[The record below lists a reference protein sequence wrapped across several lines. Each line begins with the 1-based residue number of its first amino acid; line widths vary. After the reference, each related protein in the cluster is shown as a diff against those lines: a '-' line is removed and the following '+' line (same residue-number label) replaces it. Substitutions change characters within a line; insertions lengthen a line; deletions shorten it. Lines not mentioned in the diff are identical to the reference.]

1 MTRTSLVVARAA
13 ALPHIRTRRR
23 AGCRLPSPGRPS
35 FGLLRCGLLTAMLLT
50 LFAPLA
56 ALPVA
61 AQAPPLGAPAGQ
73 WREKEA
79 TATGRF
85 EIWFAQRGPVA
96 AQVDAYKQVAD
107 PAGEMME
114 DIFGRVLVRGM
125 GIYLFTDEAQFA
137 VAVPDAKND
146 PALFAG
152 MDRNGVYVSAS
163 RSAGLKP
170 VDLGRNLR
178 GLLARETAAQ
188 LSGGNLP
195 AGLLEGVERYAQA
208 PPADLQAL
216 VGTLNGVVG
225 ADRLAP
231 WNTLLNQTDP
241 EADAQTY
248 SVVAFLMDIYG
259 FRTFRTYLDR
269 VRETRDWRTAIPR
282 AYLTSPNGAPATPA
296 PTAGVMAPP
305 PGGESVMSLEVKWR
319 AYLPQF
325 LGGLWQRNQFTF
337 YSIEEASRR
346 VAAGEYTQ
354 AVMLLTPAIPF
365 LQQISNSR
373 RAADAQSLLSR
384 ARAGAAAESTLR
396 DAQQALEGNDY
407 DRTLTLV
414 SQAKTEFESLGKDAR
429 PSPLL
434 RQYEERANRG
444 KTATADLAVAETA
457 VGGWNVLLAR
467 QRADRALGTFT
478 EYGNTPLAD
487 RAQSVIDRAN
497 SEIRT
502 VGLGTIG
509 VGLAV
514 LLLGMTISSMR
525 RSRRHPVATLPPL
538 E

>member
-1 MTRTSLVVARAA
+1 MTRNSLPVTRAS
-13 ALPHIRTRRR
+13 ALPHIRTRRTR
-23 AGCRLPSPGRPS
+23 RGAG
-35 FGLLRCGLLTAMLLT
+35 FGLSSLRCGLLAAMLLM
-50 LFAPLA
+50 LFAPFA

-114 DIFGRVLVRGM
+114 DIFGRVLARGM
-125 GIYLFTDEAQFA
+125 GIYLFTDEAQFNML
-137 VAVPDAKND
+137 PGLPKDD
-146 PALFAG
+146 PAVFSHI
-152 MDRNGVYVSAS
+152 DRNGIYVSAS

-188 LSGGNLP
+188 LSGGHLP

-225 ADRLAP
+225 ADRLAG

-282 AYLTSPNGAPATPA
+282 AYLTGTNSTPAMPAPA
-296 PTAGVMAPP
+296 AGATAPP
-305 PGGESVMSLEVKWR
+305 PAAGESVMSLEMKWR

-337 YSIEEASRR
+337 SNTEEASRL
-346 VAAGEYTQ
+346 VAAGQYTQ

-365 LQQISNSR
+365 LQQISNTR

-407 DRTLTLV
+407 ERTLTLV

-444 KTATADLAVAETA
+444 KTATADLTVAETA

-497 SEIRT
+497 GEIRT

-509 VGLAV
+509 VGLTI
-514 LLLGMTISSMR
+514 LLLGMTISSVR
-525 RSRRHPVATLPPL
+525 RARRHPVATLPPL